1 MTLSKFQ
8 INKITVLFKFWDGNN
23 NGHLDEGDYSRI
35 ADRLA
40 EFRGW
45 AKDTPEYETVH
56 TTLQADWAEAAKF
69 ADTDNDNRITLDEW
83 IVFCDTFIH
92 NEEMYQVTVNDIRDA
107 VIGAVDVDG
116 DGIID
121 VNDWRNVFKI
131 YSYDESLAEETFKTM
146 DRDTD
151 GKVTGDEVA
160 VALDEFL
167 QGDDKSLLGNYMFG
181 PLN

>member
-1 MTLSKFQ
+1 MTLTEFQ
-8 INKITVLFKFWDGNN
+8 IKKVTKLFKFWDGNN
-23 NGHLDEGDYSRI
+23 NGYLDEGDYNRI

-45 AKDTPEYETVH
+45 AEDTAEYESVH
-56 TTLQADWAEAAKF
+56 ATLQADWEEAAQF

-92 NEEMYQVTVNDIRDA
+92 DVEMYKVSVNDIREA
-107 VIGAVDVDG
+107 VIGAVDLDN

-146 DRDTD
+146 DRDND
-151 GKVTGDEVA
+151 GKVAGDEVT

-167 QGDDKSLLGNYMFG
+167 QSNDKSLLGNYMFG
-181 PLN
+181 PLD